1 MVRAGYV
8 FWLCSALGF
17 IANELTLIIAL
28 AASVAPGGLGSLFLG
43 SLAFVIGLPLSW
55 VLWYRT
61 LYAAA
66 QTDGATFMC
75 ARRALPVAGARL
87 LHLAAALCPARCR
100 ARARVPLDPSV
111 PGSLARRRCEQTPP
125 PPQPPRRSYVR
136 LFVYLIAH
144 MAWSGLLAVSPP
156 GLGNFMFG
164 LLPMISFFKAGGG
177 AGGFLGVLSAV
188 NTGLWGLSA
197 VGMWVL
203 LGWSVQAFRAGNT
216 PRQLFEQ
223 KYGVAA

>member
-75 ARRALPVAGARL
+75 A
-87 LHLAAALCPARCR
+87 LCPAAAGAAAR
-100 ARARVPLDPSV
+100 ARARSQRPRI
-111 PGSLARRRCEQTPP
+111 ARAPPTRTHPP
-125 PPQPPRRSYVR
+125 PPQPPPRSYVR

-177 AGGFLGVLSAV
+177 AAGFLGVLSAI

>member
-1 MVRAGYV
+1 MVRTAYV
-8 FWLCSALGF
+8 LWLASALGF
-17 IANELTLIIAL
+17 LLNELILIIAL
-28 AASVAPGGLGSLFLG
+28 AASLAPGGLGSLFLG
-43 SLAFVIGLPLSW
+43 SLAFVVGVPLSW

-75 ARRALPVAGARL
+75 GSWAAWLWTP
-87 LHLAAALCPARCR
+87 AAAAA
-100 ARARVPLDPSV
+100 ARAAGTHKYTQENHISHKTSSQPTP
-111 PGSLARRRCEQTPP
+111 RRRC
-125 PPQPPRRSYVR
+125 SYVR
-136 LFVYLIAH
+136 AFVYILVH
-144 MAWSGLLAVSPP
+144 MAWSGLVCVSPP
-156 GLGNFMFG
+156 GIGSFMWG

-177 AGGFLGVLSAV
+177 AGGFLGVLSAI

-203 LGWSVQAFRAGNT
+203 LGWSVKAFRAGNM